1 MAAQKK
7 SLVPFLVLLLV
18 FSLGAFILARQKT
31 PQLPVTK
38 VPIRTNPT
46 IMPSPTTSEVH
57 SPDGSVTLISRA
69 IKSADTTAYVFTAS
83 GLTAP
88 TVPSGLPA
96 GTSRK
101 IFTKT
106 VGAGAS
112 MMIPQNTWAPEH
124 RYVFLNEIDGIGAK
138 RYYVVSAS
146 GEPFA
151 GGKEYLDVT
160 ALFAE
165 KKTGFMFREATGWA
179 SPTLLI
185 ITTDKDQSTRGP
197 SYWFE
202 IPSGAFLQ
210 LAR

>member
-7 SLVPFLVLLLV
+7 SLVPFFILLLV
-18 FSLGAFILARQKT
+18 FSAGAFILARKNS

-38 VPIRTNPT
+38 APIRTNPT

-57 SPDGSVTLISRA
+57 APDGSVTLISRV
-69 IKSADTTAYVFTAS
+69 IKNADTTTYTFTAA
-83 GLTAP
+83 GLTGSAI
-88 TVPSGLPA
+88 LPA

-106 VGAGAS
+106 VAAGAS

-124 RYVFLNEIDGIGAK
+124 RYVFLEEKDGTGAK
-138 RYYVVSAS
+138 RYDVVAAS

-160 ALFAE
+160 ALFME